1 MSRVERT
8 EKRTW
13 RCANKTLQLLSSKA
27 RLAQSVERKAL
38 NLVVVGSSPTVGV
51 CVGFAV
57 APCRALSGYF
67 CGGSDIV
74 CMSTAS
80 TGNA

>member
-1 MSRVERT
+1 MWTMSRVERT

-27 RLAQSVERKAL
+27 RLAQWVERKAL

-51 CVGFAV
+51 CADVFQN
-57 APCRALSGYF
+57 
-67 CGGSDIV
+67 GG
-74 CMSTAS
+74 
-80 TGNA
+80 